1 MKFATIFLV
10 FLIIAAGG
18 IIGAGCKKSSKPGSG
33 SAGIPGVYNVRG
45 TIATRTYPS
54 WPNENNYPA
63 AYDTIAW
70 DTLIQVVHENTD
82 TFRFFGLGFTSMDR
96 TDGPNCQF
104 EEECVFFGTQDA
116 DTLNFVP
123 VTDPG
128 GETSGSCWF
137 VGDSAYFLYYYNYRN
152 ITKTYTLS
160 GLRQ

>member
-18 IIGAGCKKSSKPGSG
+18 IIGTGCKKSSKPGSG

-45 TIATRTYPS
+45 TIATRTYPF

-63 AYDTIAW
+63 TYDTIAW

-96 TDGPNCQF
+96 TDGP
-104 EEECVFFGTQDA
+104 
-116 DTLNFVP
+116 
-123 VTDPG
+123 
-128 GETSGSCWF
+128 
-137 VGDSAYFLYYYNYRN
+137 
-152 ITKTYTLS
+152 
-160 GLRQ
+160 